1 MVRKYLLCLSLLFSS
16 FFLFAQEIDEIVD
29 VFNNSEQL
37 FESNII
43 KINGDGNPNIL
54 FELTFDVPAGM
65 EFDYIEAFTKLSY
78 ETSWSPLVR
87 EAQSYRFY
95 TENIGR
101 DFVLT
106 ERENILEFRV
116 VFLETGTTEYQTV
129 YENIIIRHNKP
140 EIDLVSINGQTYAE
154 AIFLEEENNAFVVN
168 YSGHPDADINLGN
181 CFYTLNDNTE
191 MEVDNTGGLNGIATF
206 NLSYEDFV
214 FGENTIRIRAENSFP
229 ASSETIELNVFKG
242 EFSIPEEDRI
252 LCLGEEIDLTEYI
265 RGDEN
270 TFCTI
275 NGVPY
280 ALFSPE
286 ETGDYLVT
294 CNFIYGDNIKVM
306 SESITIKGMQSFT
319 LSGDFEVG
327 ANQVRKYQTS
337 LEPSENYEF
346 LWDVDYGTIL
356 NGENGDLC
364 TAIWAKNKPGQQ
376 GRISVQ
382 VTDLAN
388 GCSST
393 VSNIVD
399 IDKRIAPDTG
409 RIILEDRLLV
419 CANTRAKYYVFF
431 ANEGS
436 VTDSLHVAGNA
447 IQELPYFYLDPEYH
461 SMTNGTQYFCHM
473 YDVIDGHY
481 VYNSTDSIT
490 YSSKKML
497 AVEDAFSFRVSPNP
511 VSDKMVLTIN
521 SDDTGYFILKITDI
535 NGNTVFSDNIRTAGE
550 TSMVINTTELKAG
563 VYVVYIADNED
574 HIKTQKIIVK

>member
-1 MVRKYLLCLSLLFSS
+1 MVRKYLLFLGLLFSS

-29 VFNNSEQL
+29 VFNNSDEL

-65 EFDYIEAFTKLSY
+65 DFDYIEAFTKLSY

-95 TENIGR
+95 TENISR

-106 ERENILEFRV
+106 GRDNILEFRV
-116 VFLETGTTEYQTV
+116 VFQETGAAEYQTV
-129 YENIIIRHNKP
+129 YENILIKHNKP
-140 EIDLVSINGQTYAE
+140 EIDQVIINGQNYSSPV
-154 AIFLEEENNAFVVN
+154 FLEEENNEFVVN

-181 CFYTLNDNTE
+181 CFYSLNDNPE
-191 MEVDNTGGLNGIATF
+191 VEVDNTGGLNGIASF
-206 NLSYEDFV
+206 NLSYDDFN
-214 FGENTIRIRAENSFP
+214 FGENSIKIHTENSFP
-229 ASSETIELNVFKG
+229 APSETVELKVFKG
-242 EFSIPEEDRI
+242 EFFIPEEDKI
-252 LCLGEEIDLTEYI
+252 LCLGADIVLTEYI
-265 RGDEN
+265 LGDESS
-270 TFCTI
+270 FCTI

-280 ALFSPE
+280 AVFSPQ
-286 ETGDYLVT
+286 ETGEYIVT
-294 CNFIYGDNIKVM
+294 CNFIYGDDIKTI
-306 SESITIKGMQSFT
+306 SETITVNGMQSFT

-337 LEPSENYEF
+337 LESSENYEF
-346 LWDVDYGTIL
+346 LWDVDNGTIL

-364 TAIWAKNKPGQQ
+364 TAIWAKNNLGQQ
-376 GRISVQ
+376 GRVSVQ

-419 CANTRAKYYVFF
+419 CANTRANYYVFF
-431 ANEGS
+431 SNEGS
-436 VTDSLHVAGNA
+436 VTDSLCVMDQA
-447 IQELPYFYLDPEYH
+447 IQELPYFYLDPEFH
-461 SMTNGTQYFCHM
+461 SMSSGTQYFCHM

-481 VYNSTDSIT
+481 VYNSTDTIT
-490 YSSKKML
+490 YIATKTK
-497 AVEDAFSFRVSPNP
+497 AVENAFSVEISPNP
-511 VSDKMVLTIN
+511 VSDRMVLKIN
-521 SDDTGYFILKITDI
+521 DHQTGYYSIRITDI
-535 NGNTVFSDNIRTAGE
+535 SGKTVFSDKMRTSGLKE
-550 TSMVINTTELKAG
+550 TVINAANLNPGAYIL
-563 VYVVYIADNED
+563 YVSDNED